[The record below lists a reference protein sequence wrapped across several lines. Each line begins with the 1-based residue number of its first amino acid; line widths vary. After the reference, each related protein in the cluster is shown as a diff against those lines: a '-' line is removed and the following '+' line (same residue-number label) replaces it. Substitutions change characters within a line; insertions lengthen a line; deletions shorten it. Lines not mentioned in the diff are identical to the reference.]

1 MTLQLAV
8 RITGDASSLTA
19 SAEEATA
26 AVNDLGGAVQATGA
40 KSSTAA
46 KGIKDAADAA
56 GAAARTGATAAVT
69 PPAAVPPARPPA
81 AAQGS
86 AAPAPAPAIPSAPA
100 VRPVPSAV
108 AAVGGLEAE
117 ALGAT
122 AAVNGLG
129 LALQDAAAK
138 STTAARTIREA
149 GEAAVRPGAPGAV
162 SPAVLPGVVP
172 PAPRPQ
178 IVPPAPAP
186 PIPPLPPER
195 RAPQSGLRRD
205 QWQNLGYQASDVFGS
220 AGSGM
225 SPLQVFMQQGPQ
237 VVQVLADAPG
247 GIAGGLKA
255 VASGAASI
263 LTPVRLLVGGFVG
276 LGATVAAL
284 GISWSNS
291 QDAIEKGLTGIGAKS
306 RATVADINAIGI
318 SLAANGQLSRGEGRG
333 IAAQL
338 AASGNIDVSNIGAV
352 GALAPGYAKMF
363 GKDIDAAG
371 ADLARIFSDPLK
383 GATELDARIGGLD
396 ASTQRYIRTLTEQGN
411 RQEAIRVTVR
421 AFAPDL
427 EAAAAKT
434 GLWATAWNKV
444 ASAAEAAGAFV
455 AAPFR
460 SGTTKEQL
468 DAAEKELKAAE
479 AASRRSLV
487 IGGGPDLAQQRAAAI
502 TAGKRAERDRLQQQ
516 LNDEEAAPG
525 VKAAAERSQQYQ
537 GAVFAVRP
545 QIEAAETLTNRLEL
559 LKKAQGDLDALSGM
573 SASARQGLVGA
584 IEAQRGAVETN
595 ISAEERARKSQELTI
610 KSIEA
615 RTAAEKAAIA
625 EEQKRLDLA
634 GQAMSAEARRLAI
647 EGARAAV
654 MAQSTRDSQD
664 RLRGSTATAAAA
676 GLPAYQRRIAELDA
690 KYLDIDKAAEGN
702 LPAVANNQ
710 KAKAAERQ
718 AIDIETFGGPL
729 READRAIREQVAGL
743 KLQEAAFGAS
753 TEAAA
758 KAAAAQQ
765 LINQYTAD
773 GVPITENLRRAI
785 DAQST
790 ALGKIAAEQEALLRK
805 QREIVGGLDDIR
817 GSARS
822 GLTGIFS
829 DLSKG
834 KSPLDG
840 ITSSLDSMSSRI
852 FDRTVSTPLVNN
864 LIGQEGKAGGG
875 LFGDAVSSIFGKA
888 QAVSTAQIS
897 AGVVNLTGSIAGLT
911 GGAVGAAANSN
922 VPSAA
927 TVAAGLTG
935 KSGTG
940 EGDLARYAAAIRT
953 TESGSAAGNYGAL
966 GPITKSGDR
975 AYGAYQVM
983 GNNIPSW
990 TKDALGKSLTADEF
1004 LKDKGAQD
1012 AVFKKQFGSSVAKYG
1027 NADDAASVWFTGRP
1041 LAQGA
1046 GLKDVLGTS
1055 GSSYVDKFNKALP
1068 SSAPAA
1074 PTATAAMPQ
1083 IQNLDASLQSF
1094 STSTTTAQQSLT
1106 GLTGNLTALPG
1117 PLNQT
1122 SAGLSQVGNS
1132 LGSGGGGGGLLGA
1145 IASLFGGSGASG
1157 AAAGAAAPTVKAAT
1171 GGEIH
1176 GPGTSTS
1183 DSINARLSDGE
1194 FVVNAKATSE
1204 NLPLLH
1210 AINNGQ
1216 RALPAFAEGGVFGTA
1231 PPAAAYQAERERQ
1244 GQSAVPASA
1253 AGAAGQEVHI
1263 HGAGPP
1269 TAEKRTRSKGGGE
1282 RLDLIFGSMN
1292 AAEIGTPG
1300 SETANALEEHYGLT
1314 RRMVAR

>member
-8 RITGDASSLTA
+8 RITGDASSLTK
-19 SAEEATA
+19 SAQEADA
-26 AVNDLGGAVQATGA
+26 AVSHLGDTVQATGA
-40 KSSTAA
+40 KSSAAA

-56 GAAARTGATAAVT
+56 GAAGRTGATAAV
-69 PPAAVPPARPPA
+69 PPPARPQA
-81 AAQGS
+81 M
-86 AAPAPAPAIPSAPA
+86 PSATA

-108 AAVGGLEAE
+108 AAVGGLEAG
-117 ALGAT
+117 AQGAT
-122 AAVNGLG
+122 AAVTGLG
-129 LALQDAAAK
+129 MALQDAAAK
-138 STTAARTIREA
+138 STAAARTIREA
-149 GEAAVRPGAPGAV
+149 GEAAVRPGASGAV
-162 SPAVLPGVVP
+162 APAALPGVVP

-178 IVPPAPAP
+178 LVPPAPAP
-186 PIPPLPPER
+186 TIPPLPPER
-195 RAPQSGLRRD
+195 RPPQTGLRRD
-205 QWQNLGYQASDVFGS
+205 QWQNLGYQGGDILS
-220 AGSGM
+220 SGFSGA
-225 SPLQVFMQQGPQ
+225 SPLQVLMQQGPQ

-263 LTPVRLLVGGFVG
+263 LTPVRLLAGGFVG
-276 LGATVAAL
+276 LGATVVAL

-306 RATVADINAIGI
+306 RATVADINAIGA
-318 SLAANGQLSRGEGRG
+318 SLAAGGKMSAGEGRG
-333 IAAQL
+333 VATQL
-338 AASGNIDVSNIGAV
+338 AAAGNIDVSNIAAV

-363 GKDIDAAG
+363 GKDIDEAG
-371 ADLARIFSDPLK
+371 ADLARLFSDPEK
-383 GATELDARIGGLD
+383 GAAELNARIGGLD
-396 ASTQRYIRTLTEQGN
+396 ATTQRYLKTLTEQGN
-411 RQEAIRVTVR
+411 RQEAIRVMAR
-421 AFAPDL
+421 AFASDL
-427 EAAAAKT
+427 EAAAQKT
-434 GLWATAWNKV
+434 GVLTTAWNKLSSIADAV
-444 ASAAEAAGAFV
+444 GKTV

-460 SGTTKEQL
+460 DNTAQEDLAAAQREQRKVEALYGRSPTTGRNAPRVR
-468 DAAEKELKAAE
+468 AAQE
-479 AASRRSLV
+479 ATVA
-487 IGGGPDLAQQRAAAI
+487 AQQRVW
-502 TAGKRAERDRLQQQ
+502 DQ
-516 LNDEEAAPG
+516 EAAPG
-525 VKAAAERSQQYQ
+525 IKAAAERSQQYQ
-537 GAVFAVRP
+537 GAVLATRP
-545 QIEAAETLTNRLEL
+545 EIEATETLTNRLEL

-584 IEAQRGAVETN
+584 IEATKGAVEST

-610 KSIEA
+610 RSIEA

-625 EEQKRLDLA
+625 EEQKRQDLA
-634 GQAMSAEARRLAI
+634 GQAISADQRRIAI

-676 GLPAYQRRIAELDA
+676 GLPAYQRRIAELDTKWA
-690 KYLDIDKAAEGN
+690 DIDKAAEGN

-710 KAKAAERQ
+710 KAKAAERR
-718 AIDIETFGGPL
+718 AIDVETYGGPL

-785 DAQST
+785 DSYASG
-790 ALGKIAAEQEALLRK
+790 LGKVASEQEAMLRK

-840 ITSSLDSMSSRI
+840 ITSSLDSMSSKI

-864 LIGQEGKAGGG
+864 LLGQEGKAGGG

-897 AGVVNLTGSIAGLT
+897 AGVVNLSGTIAGLT
-911 GGAVGAAANSN
+911 GGAVGAANSN
-922 VPSAA
+922 VAGA
-927 TVAAGLTG
+927 TAGLTG
-935 KSGTG
+935 SGASSAEAASAITSKLSG
-940 EGDLARYAAAIRT
+940 SRSEVADYVKQAAIARGIDPNVALRVVNQ
-953 TESGSAAGNYGAL
+953 ESGFNVAAKNLTSKEQSYGVMQLNTMGGLGAEAMKAGVDVRNPDAWRSQVDYGMDVVKKDGWRQWYGARDI
-966 GPITKSGDR
+966 GVSRWEGIG
-975 AYGAYQVM
+975 G
-983 GNNIPSW
+983 
-990 TKDALGKSLTADEF
+990 TAP
-1004 LKDKGAQD
+1004 AS
-1012 AVFKKQFGSSVAKYG
+1012 AT
-1027 NADDAASVWFTGRP
+1027 ASVT
-1041 LAQGA
+1041 
-1046 GLKDVLGTS
+1046 
-1055 GSSYVDKFNKALP
+1055 
-1068 SSAPAA
+1068 A
-1074 PTATAAMPQ
+1074 PTTPAPAAMPQ
-1083 IQNLDASLQSF
+1083 LQNLDASLQSF

-1117 PLNQT
+1117 PLSQA

-1145 IASLFGGSGASG
+1145 IASLFGGGGASG
-1157 AAAGAAAPTVKAAT
+1157 AAAGAAAPTVTAAT
-1171 GGEIH
+1171 GGHIR

-1194 FVVNAKATSE
+1194 FVVNAKSTAA
-1204 NLPLLH
+1204 NLSLLH
-1210 AINNGQ
+1210 AINDNPT
-1216 RALPAFAEGGVFGTA
+1216 LPAFAEGGVYGSA
-1231 PPAAAYQAERERQ
+1231 PPAAAYQAERERR
-1244 GQSAVPASA
+1244 GEPVMGAAPA
-1253 AGAAGQEVHI
+1253 AGGGGLEVNI
-1263 HGAGPP
+1263 SGAGAPKSQ
-1269 TAEKRTRSKGGGE
+1269 KRSRRSDGGE
-1282 RLDLIFGSMN
+1282 RLDLMFGSMN

-1300 SETANALEEHYGLT
+1300 SATSKALEEHYGLQRQLV
-1314 RRMVAR
+1314 RR

>member
-40 KSSTAA
+40 KSETAA
-46 KGIKDAADAA
+46 KGIKAATDATD
-56 GAAARTGATAAVT
+56 AAARTSATAAAGGNRTPPGAGGGVLGAPAAVT
-69 PPAAVPPARPPA
+69 PPTLPAPA
-81 AAQGS
+81 AAGGRPS
-86 AAPAPAPAIPSAPA
+86 PADPANENAKM
-100 VRPVPSAV
+100 
-108 AAVGGLEAE
+108 
-117 ALGAT
+117 AT
-122 AAVNGLG
+122 AAAALRAQIDPLSAATEKYNLRLAELQRLQKAGLISSTELTAGMKLAEKG
-129 LALQDAAAK
+129 L
-138 STTAARTIREA
+138 TAA
-149 GEAAVRPGAPGAV
+149 GKDGGGFRPDQWKNLGFQTNDVLTSLFSGAPVTQVIAQQAG
-162 SPAVLPGVVP
+162 
-172 PAPRPQ
+172 Q
-178 IVPPAPAP
+178 IT
-186 PIPPLPPER
+186 
-195 RAPQSGLRRD
+195 
-205 QWQNLGYQASDVFGS
+205 
-220 AGSGM
+220 
-225 SPLQVFMQQGPQ
+225 
-237 VVQVLADAPG
+237 QVLGDAPG
-247 GIAGGLKA
+247 GIAGGLKIVGERA
-255 VASGAASI
+255 LSI
-263 LTPVRLLVGGFVG
+263 LTPIRLVAGGFVG
-276 LGATVAAL
+276 LGVTVAAM
-284 GISWSNS
+284 GVSWSRS
-291 QDAIEKGLTGIGAKS
+291 QDAIEQGLTGIGAKS
-306 RATVADINAIGI
+306 RATAADINAIGAN
-318 SLAANGQLSRGEGRG
+318 LAASGRLSRGEGRG
-333 IAAQL
+333 VATQL
-338 AASGNIDVSNIGAV
+338 AAAGNIDVSNIGAV
-352 GALAPGYAKMF
+352 GALVPGYAKMF
-363 GKDIDAAG
+363 GKDIETAG
-371 ADLARIFSDPLK
+371 SDLARIFSDPLK

-396 ASTQRYIRTLTEQGN
+396 ASTQRYIKTLTEQGN

-460 SGTTKEQL
+460 TGTTKEQL
-468 DAAEKELKAAE
+468 DAAEKELTAAE
-479 AASRRSLV
+479 AASRRRLV

-525 VKAAAERSQQYQ
+525 IKAAAERSQQYQ

-545 QIEAAETLTNRLEL
+545 QIEASETLTNRLEL
-559 LKKAQGDLDALSGM
+559 LKKAQSDLDALSGM

-584 IEAQRGAVETN
+584 IEATKGAVETN

-610 KSIEA
+610 RSIEA

-634 GQAMSAEARRLAI
+634 GQAMSADERRRQI

-676 GLPAYQRRIAELDA
+676 GLPAYPRRIAELDA
-690 KYLDIDKAAEGN
+690 KYVDIDKASEGN

-718 AIDIETFGGPL
+718 AIDIDAVGGPL
-729 READRAIREQVAGL
+729 READRALREQVAGL
-743 KLQEAAFGAS
+743 RLQEAAFGAS

-785 DAQST
+785 DSYAGG
-790 ALGKIAAEQEALLRK
+790 LGKVAAEQEALLRK

-817 GSARS
+817 GSARN

-829 DLSKG
+829 DLSRG

-852 FDRTVSTPLVNN
+852 FDRTVSAPLVNN

-940 EGDLARYAAAIRT
+940 DADLARYAQAIKT
-953 TESGSAAGNYGAL
+953 VESSGGNYGAL

-990 TKDALGKSLTADEF
+990 TKDALGKSLTPDEF

-1012 AVFKKQFGSSVAKYG
+1012 AVFNKQFGSSVAKYG
-1027 NADDAASVWFTGRP
+1027 NANDAASVWFTGRP

-1068 SSAPAA
+1068 SAAPAA
-1074 PTATAAMPQ
+1074 PAATAAMPQ
-1083 IQNLDASLQSF
+1083 LQNLDASLQSF

-1145 IASLFGGSGASG
+1145 IASLFGGGGASG
-1157 AAAGAAAPTVKAAT
+1157 AAAGAAAPTVTAAT
-1171 GGEIH
+1171 GGHIR

-1210 AINNGQ
+1210 AINDGA
-1216 RALPAFAEGGVFGTA
+1216 RALPAFAEGGVFGSA
-1231 PPAAAYQAERERQ
+1231 PPAAAYQAERERR
-1244 GQSAVPASA
+1244 GERAVPSAPATASA
-1253 AGAAGQEVHI
+1253 GPQLHFHGTGAPRE
-1263 HGAGPP
+1263 
-1269 TAEKRTRSKGGGE
+1269 EKRSRNSDGSQRT
-1282 RLDLIFGSMN
+1282 DLFFGDLFS
-1292 AAEIGTPG
+1292 AQAGTPG
-1300 SETANALEEHYGLT
+1300 SRTSKALQQNFGLQSQLVN
-1314 RRMVAR
+1314 R